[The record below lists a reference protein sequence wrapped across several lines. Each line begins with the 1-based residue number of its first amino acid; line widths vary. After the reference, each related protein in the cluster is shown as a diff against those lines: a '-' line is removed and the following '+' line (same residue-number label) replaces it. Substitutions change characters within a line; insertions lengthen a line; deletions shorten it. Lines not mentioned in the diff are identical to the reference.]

1 MRTISGLQ
9 LASGKVNN
17 NNNNNKKKK
26 NRAINE
32 ETNQTRSKS

>member
-17 NNNNNKKKK
+17 NNNNNKK
-26 NRAINE
+26 E
-32 ETNQTRSKS
+32 EKPSN